1 MRILKLF
8 SIFISVMVVFLIFI
22 DNYPDLFKR
31 KYESMS
37 YNSLPKAVRKSFDS
51 IYNKRYDGIPKNEFF
66 SLNKGEKCFVKK
78 LGLRF
83 HLTREYELYTNRDR
97 RTKISSLYFQKV
109 FIIKGDTLFFPDSY
123 KKYGTLTGD
132 KPRSYNIKIDTI
144 MFNYEIIPPKNR

>member
-8 SIFISVMVVFLIFI
+8 SIFIFVMVVFLIFI

-66 SLNKGEKCFVKK
+66 SLNKGEVCFVKK
-78 LGLRF
+78 TWF
-83 HLTREYELYTNRDR
+83 
-97 RTKISSLYFQKV
+97 KISPNQRV
-109 FIIKGDTLFFPDSY
+109 
-123 KKYGTLTGD
+123 
-132 KPRSYNIKIDTI
+132 
-144 MFNYEIIPPKNR
+144 